1 MDTPKPARQIALDED
16 PSAIFDHFYE
26 EGWTDGLPIIP
37 PTEERVAETLR
48 FTDYAPQD
56 VVALVPPGNA
66 PATVENIAINA
77 VMAGCK
83 PEYLPVLIAAV
94 GAMTEPAYNL
104 YGRQTTTHPGAHLMI
119 VHGPAR
125 NELEVNCRQNVFGQG
140 RRANATLG
148 RAVRLLMMNVG
159 GGIPG
164 VTDMATHG
172 HPGKYSYTIGEDEE
186 GSPWP
191 AFHADRGFAP
201 DTSAVTMLCAES
213 PHNVNDLV
221 SKTAHKYLGTAA
233 SAMSHLGANG
243 VYRSGLPSE
252 QMLVLTAE
260 AATWLSNQ
268 GWSKADVSQFIF
280 ETARQPIRLM
290 RDRGGFDMTPLAPFV
305 NLDEDE
311 DMAPIVP
318 RPEDIL
324 IVIAGGHGRHMQ
336 AVLTA
341 SYNLSVTKAIT
352 RKDGTPVGSV
362 REFVD

>member
-1 MDTPKPARQIALDED
+1 MSEPGPARQIALDED
-16 PSAIFDHFYE
+16 AGAIYEHFYE
-26 EGWTDGLPIIP
+26 EGWTDGLPVIP
-37 PTEERVAETLR
+37 PTEDRVAETLR

-56 VVALVPPGNA
+56 VIAHVPPRNA
-66 PATVENIAINA
+66 PATAEIIAINA
-77 VMAGCK
+77 VMAGCR

-140 RRANATLG
+140 WRANATLG
-148 RAVRLLMMNVG
+148 RAVRLLMMNAG

-172 HPGKYSYTIGEDEE
+172 HPGKYAYTIGEDEE

-191 AFHADRGFAP
+191 AFHADRGFKP

-221 SKTAHKYLGTAA
+221 SKTPHKYLGTAA

-280 ETARQPIRLM
+280 ENARQPIRLM

-305 NLDEDE
+305 NLEEDE

-324 IVIAGGHGRHMQ
+324 IVVAGGHGRHMQ

-341 SYNLSVTKAIT
+341 SYNLSVTRAVT
-352 RKDGTPVGSV
+352 RKDGTPIGSV
-362 REFVD
+362 REFVE